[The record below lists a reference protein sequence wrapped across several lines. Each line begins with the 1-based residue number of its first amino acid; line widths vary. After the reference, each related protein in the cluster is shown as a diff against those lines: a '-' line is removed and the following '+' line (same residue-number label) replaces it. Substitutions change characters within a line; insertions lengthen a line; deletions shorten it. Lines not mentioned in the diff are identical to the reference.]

1 MNREEMKD
9 SWIEFLFSDIKERA
23 IDAGAYIVERSH
35 VSITL
40 GGQRNSETILFLRTH
55 MGLYV
60 FFEYIIIY
68 EKDGEYDYDLVNE
81 KDLSNYANDFCN
93 IVFKE
98 KLFDANTPF
107 KLTDDEEEA
116 ELKTNIQA
124 WDKAFSPEFFKN
136 MREKCMKVQKRLK
149 ELIIKGA
156 AESFQM

>member
-9 SWIEFLFSDIKERA
+9 SWIDFLFSDIKERA
-23 IDAGAYIVERSH
+23 TVAGAYKVERSH
-35 VSITL
+35 VSIAF
-40 GGQRNSETILFLRTH
+40 GAQNSETILFLRTH
-55 MGLYV
+55 VGLYV

-81 KDLSNYANDFCN
+81 KDLSNYDNAFCH

-98 KLFDANTPF
+98 KLFDVNTPVR
-107 KLTDDEEEA
+107 LTEDDEEA
-116 ELKTNIQA
+116 ELKSNILA
-124 WDKAFSPEFFKN
+124 WDKTFSSEFFKN
-136 MREKCMKVQKRLK
+136 LQEKCMKAQKRLK

>member
-9 SWIEFLFSDIKERA
+9 AWIEFLFSDIKERA
-23 IDAGAYIVERSH
+23 TDAGAYKVDRSY
-35 VSITL
+35 VGITVA
-40 GGQRNSETILFLRTH
+40 GQHGETILFLRTH
-55 MGLYV
+55 VGLYV

-68 EKDGEYDYDLVNE
+68 EKDGEYDCDLANE
-81 KDLSNYANDFCN
+81 KDLSNYENGFCH

-98 KLFDANTPF
+98 KLFDANTPVR
-107 KLTDDEEEA
+107 LTDDEEEA
-116 ELKTNIQA
+116 ELKSNIQA

-136 MREKCMKVQKRLK
+136 MQEKCMKVQKRLR